1 MCVIYIVLKKGGD
14 YLPEDTK
21 LETQNNSS
29 SDFEEDFS
37 VTFTTKENVDGEETV
52 ILTSEEVANNWMRK
66 ALEGFDPS
74 NRQFSVY
81 LNEESSA
88 GNTATNLKE
97 LKELS
102 KGAQS
107 DLRKILKVNSIV
119 RQVINE
125 DDIIGKVY
133 EAVISNL
140 NANIRISFD
149 DLPPK
154 YKKKTKEQ
162 AELLIKQ
169 FHKETNLN
177 QILSVSIPTVYIEG
191 NCIKYLRSKNGHYVV
206 DTYPLGV
213 AIVSDYSLNGL
224 PYVLIDIRELTNRL
238 QKTTIKGKRN
248 RPLFFGSLTEEIK
261 NNYPDEV
268 YQAYI
273 NKEHYAKLDI
283 RRTGL
288 NRFNNMNRKYG
299 LTPVFKALKPSL
311 MLDTF
316 DKADAVNAKAKSK
329 KIIHQILRKEVMGQT
344 YEKKGLEEMAYA
356 HENLAAA
363 WKNPTVL
370 YTSPPCVEKIVY
382 VEPKVETTDTD
393 TINQYRSRV
402 TSALGIS
409 FLNTDG
415 NQTVSTANISIK
427 QLMKTINKIA
437 EQEEVILSRWYSI
450 ILEENDI
457 PLEYC
462 PTPHILDAELL
473 EFDMRKDLSEL
484 LYSKFNCSYETAYE
498 LVGINVKDE
507 IEKRKKEKELGYE
520 DILTVHPTSYNSS
533 GDNGDVSVGRPSG
546 TTNDGNSVNDVKVE
560 YDQDYN
566 QTRVTE

>member
-21 LETQNNSS
+21 LETQNNSF

-37 VTFTTKENVDGEETV
+37 VTFATKENVDGEETV

-107 DLRKILKVNSIV
+107 DLCKILKVNSIV

-140 NANIRISFD
+140 NSNIRISFD

-177 QILSVSIPTVYIEG
+177 QILSASIPRVYIEG

-283 RRTGL
+283 RRTGV

-363 WKNPTVL
+363 WRNPTVL

-484 LYSKFNCSYETAYE
+484 LYSKFNCSYETAYG

-533 GDNGDVSVGRPSG
+533 GDSSDTTVGRPSG
-546 TTNDGNSVNDVKVE
+546 TTNDGNSVNDTKVE